1 MATNFF
7 VNNFQASQ
15 EQLLLENLIIEA
27 IRFYGNDVYYL
38 PRTLNNYDE
47 VYGADD
53 SSSYDA
59 AYPIEMYIKS
69 IDGFSGDGEF
79 LSKFGVEIRNQVIF
93 SVARRI
99 FNEEI
104 GEFTTQVRP
113 NEGDIIWFPLNQRAF
128 IIRFVNK
135 YEMFYQLGALQT
147 WEMTCEVFEYSGE
160 LLNTGI
166 PEIDALQK
174 QNSQN
179 ILDWTINTELNEP
192 IKTEEGDYL
201 ILENA
206 AVGNVTADDS
216 YEIQRESDE
225 FIDFSSIDPFSEG
238 NI

>member
-1 MATNFF
+1 
-7 VNNFQASQ
+7 
-15 EQLLLENLIIEA
+15 
-27 IRFYGNDVYYL
+27 
-38 PRTLNNYDE
+38 
-47 VYGADD
+47 
-53 SSSYDA
+53 
-59 AYPIEMYIKS
+59 
-69 IDGFSGDGEF
+69 
-79 LSKFGVEIRNQVIF
+79 
-93 SVARRI
+93 
-99 FNEEI
+99 
-104 GEFTTQVRP
+104 
-113 NEGDIIWFPLNQRAF
+113 
-128 IIRFVNK
+128 
-135 YEMFYQLGALQT
+135 
-147 WEMTCEVFEYSGE
+147 MTCEVFEYSGE